1 MSSKQ
6 QKQRCFLDVGLLII
20 VFSKRNSHGSA
31 SHLLEDQLS
40 AASSIPQPTT
50 WPTLQGAYM
59 GSSTGSGGWSR
70 DSTVKTHP
78 QDRPAANCLLTATG
92 GMQGGMTQVT
102 KLVRALDLI
111 IMVEQKG
118 KGWQKEKSTGNANT
132 WLWNHQAELCWVH
145 GQIQWP
151 SGNLTCWMSQEYAL
165 LVIRQCHVIWLQQ

>member
-132 WLWNHQAELCWVH
+132 WLWNHQAELSVECMDRFSDPQGILPAEWAKNTPCWLL
-145 GQIQWP
+145 
-151 SGNLTCWMSQEYAL
+151 GNVM
-165 LVIRQCHVIWLQQ
+165 